1 MKRLA
6 VISPAVK
13 LPDASLAT
21 SVLAT
26 FADPASTLTITSF
39 SSTEVLTYVEP
50 VIDRVS
56 VRRLISTVPASAA
69 ILRSVETSTV
79 PAAVRRPFSST
90 VNVGIAVDEPYEP
103 AVTPV
108 ESRVVS
114 RTTLPDPSKDTTG
127 ASTSPMML
135 NSLAVSNVVAVSAL
149 PVRGPTNEVAVMIP
163 EVLTLLEI
171 FASPTSILPL
181 TVGIVTSTLSVN

>member
-6 VISPAVK
+6 VISPAAK

-21 SVLAT
+21 NVLGT
-26 FADPASTLTITSF
+26 FAEPASTLTITSLV
-39 SSTEVLTYVEP
+39 STEVLTYVEP

-56 VRRLISTVPASAA
+56 VRRLTSTVPASAA
-69 ILRSVETSTV
+69 MFRSVEISTP

-90 VNVGIAVDEPYEP
+90 VNVGICVDEPYAP

-108 ESRVVS
+108 ESRVVF

-135 NSLAVSNVVAVSAL
+135 NSLAVSSVVAVSAL

-181 TVGIVTSTLSVN
+181 TVGIVTSTLPVS